1 MPKLPLE
8 PGRWSDIYTK
18 EVRPNSW
25 RARTTYRDFTGATR
39 EPESW
44 GKTKAIAKRRLEDKL
59 HKMSGAENA
68 DGVVAITSTTRMD
81 RVIDEWVRERKQ
93 EGEDG
98 ITSQS
103 LITYGS
109 TIKNHIRPGLGQLRV
124 REVTPVAVNRLLATL
139 HAAAKYDT
147 ARQVNNVLTQIMGM
161 CVRYGAITANPV
173 RDAAPVRKPRRRK
186 EVRTLSLEEVATLR
200 AAVRSWENR
209 PAKRGVRNI
218 TLLPEIV
225 DTMLGTG
232 LRIGEVLALREDDLQ
247 LDGDAPTLTVNGTV
261 VRAEA
266 PDATGKIRR
275 RLIRQPK
282 PKTDSS
288 RHTVTLPGFVVIA
301 MRTALDLAL
310 DGGPDGLLFPS
321 TSGTVRSP
329 GRVREQLKE
338 ALDGTGVTVRPHDF
352 RRTVADHIH
361 DELDTKTAAAQL
373 GHSSEA
379 TTLRHYVRR
388 KNIAPDVRTVLDMLI
403 GGTPKPSTKVDS

>member
-1 MPKLPLE
+1 MGRPPLE
-8 PGRWSDIYTK
+8 PGRWGEINPK
-18 EVRPNSW
+18 EVRPGVW
-25 RARTTYRDFTGATR
+25 RARTKYRAFTGVTS
-39 EPESW
+39 EPEAF
-44 GKTKAIAKRRLEDKL
+44 GKSRAVARRRLEDKL
-59 HKMSGAENA
+59 HAMSGTGVT
-68 DGVVAITSTTRMD
+68 DGVVTITSTTKMTD
-81 RVIDEWVRERKQ
+81 AIDQWIRERKQ

-124 REVTPVAVNRLLATL
+124 REVTPVAVNRLLAAL
-139 HAAAKYDT
+139 HAAGKYDT
-147 ARQVNNVLTQIMGM
+147 ARQANNVLKQIMGM
-161 CVRYGAITANPV
+161 CVRYGAITVNPV

-186 EVRTLSLEEVATLR
+186 EVRTLSLDEVVILR
-200 AAVRSWENR
+200 KAVRAWEDR
-209 PAKRGVRNI
+209 PAKRGIRNV

-232 LRIGEVLALREDDLQ
+232 LRIGEVLALREEDLD
-247 LDGDAPTLTVNGTV
+247 LASEAPTLTVNGTV
-261 VRAEA
+261 VRAEV
-266 PDATGKIRR
+266 PDANGEPKR
-275 RLIRQPK
+275 RLIRQAK

-288 RHTVTLPGFVVIA
+288 RHTVTLPGFVVAAIQ
-301 MRTALDLAL
+301 TALDLAL

-329 GRVREQLKE
+329 GRVREQLKQ

-352 RRTVADHIH
+352 RRTVADH
-361 DELDTKTAAAQL
+361 LDSQLNTKAAAAQL
-373 GHSSEA
+373 GHSSES

-403 GGTPKPSTKVDS
+403 ADTEDPPKSRN